1 MLLGVKPMPTKSTGH
16 HSHFIYVVLLGG
28 LMDKECQKELVT
40 TPFVLVRE
48 KKVFCIF
55 GDRRF
60 LSHRD
65 SMNKRVSLKH

>member
-1 MLLGVKPMPTKSTGH
+1 MPTKSTGH

-48 KKVFCIF
+48 KK
-55 GDRRF
+55 RRYF
-60 LSHRD
+60 AFWGIEGFSPTGT
-65 SMNKRVSLKH
+65 V